1 MSEDSKK
8 KLKNLKTLSKVSFSS
23 NSSTS
28 TKSGIKVKKVDL
40 KKENK
45 KFNSEQKLLNS
56 VSQNSIETKCERD
69 SG

>member
-8 KLKNLKTLSKVSFSS
+8 KLKNFKTLSKVSVSS

-28 TKSGIKVKKVDL
+28 TKSAVKVKKVDF

-45 KFNSEQKLLNS
+45 KFTSEQKLLNS
-56 VSQNSIETKCERD
+56 VSQSSIETKSERN
-69 SG
+69 